1 MFRILFVMGKQ
12 CWVALLD
19 ARIFYSSDTLQSWLI
34 HVLGLQKAALNLY
47 ETLLLL
53 ISFDA
58 QLLFLLCHIL
68 YLLILLLDYMFIQ
81 NFPSIFT
88 LILPTTIPINLL
100 ELTFQ
105 ILDPP
110 LLRVKPLPVLFLLS
124 LELMVLAGDLDLELE
139 SVLALT
145 SLDHLHLGLSV
156 A

>member
-1 MFRILFVMGKQ
+1 M
-12 CWVALLD
+12 
-19 ARIFYSSDTLQSWLI
+19 
-34 HVLGLQKAALNLY
+34 Y

-68 YLLILLLDYMFIQ
+68 YLLILLLDYVFIQ
-81 NFPSIFT
+81 NFPSILT

-110 LLRVKPLPVLFLLS
+110 LLRVKALPVLFLLS

>member
-81 NFPSIFT
+81 NFPSILT

-105 ILDPP
+105 ILYPP
-110 LLRVKPLPVLFLLS
+110 LLRVKALPVLFLLS